1 MSFTSE
7 RVNQLNDERLKQI
20 NPVVAAKVRKI
31 IALAAA
37 QGFTLLVVQGLRTIA
52 EQNALFAQGRTKKGK
67 IVTKARGGQSWHNY
81 GLAVDFAFITNG
93 EVDWT
98 DALYRKIGGWAK
110 LAGLEWGGAWRT
122 ITDLPHVQQING
134 MKTADALA
142 VYNKS
147 GLHGVWENIS

>member
-1 MSFTSE
+1 MSFPIS

-20 NPVVAAKVRKI
+20 NPTVAAKVRKI

-67 IVTKARGGQSWHNY
+67 IVTNARGGQSWHNY
-81 GLAVDFAFITNG
+81 GLAVDFAFVTNG
-93 EVDWT
+93 EVDWS

-110 LAGLEWGGAWRT
+110 TVGLEWGGAWHS
-122 ITDLPHVQQING
+122 IVDLPHVQQING

-142 VYNKS
+142 IYNKS
-147 GLHGVWENIS
+147 GLSAIWEKFS